1 MKQSR
6 HWIAALL
13 LVAGT
18 ARAQDVTGA
27 WQGTLTEGNRSS
39 RQLLQVSRETD
50 GRLTAALY
58 NLDQGGFGSPAVA
71 FTTALDGRVLHA
83 SFARGMFEG
92 TLGAGAGPGPGS
104 AATMLSG
111 TWTPL
116 GGRGSAPPQ
125 PLSFA
130 RPTAASAWRDTAAHH
145 VHFVSVAPN
154 VRLEVVD
161 WGHPTTA
168 DGPARPVPSVV
179 LLTGAG
185 NNAHVFDDFAPK
197 LAEYYHVYGITRRG
211 FAPSSIAT
219 SGYLADSLADDV
231 LTVLDSLG
239 LTGADRPVLV
249 GHSIAGEELSSIG
262 SHHPERVAGLVYL
275 EAGYPYAFYDPAQE
289 NATYVIPDV
298 QRQLAVIFD
307 RWAPISY
314 AERAAMIRSL
324 TDTTLPILE
333 RDLRIWATRLDSQP
347 TAAVRPTGLRRD
359 PVASALFAGAQR
371 YTAIHGPV
379 LAIYAA
385 PRPLPAGASTDS
397 AARARMDS
405 IALAAVLP
413 QITAFQRGVPQARVV
428 RLAHATHYVFRSN
441 ETDVLREVRA
451 FVDALPPTK

>member
-1 MKQSR
+1 VR
-6 HWIAALL
+6 RIGGLLAALL
-13 LVAGT
+13 VLTAGA

-27 WQGTLTEGNRSS
+27 WQGTLTEGTRST
-39 RQLLQVSRETD
+39 RLLLQLAREHD

-58 NLDQGGFGSPAVA
+58 NLDQGGFGAPSVA
-71 FTTALDGRVLHA
+71 FTTALDRGTLRA
-83 SFARGMFEG
+83 SFARGAFEG
-92 TLGAGAGPGPGS
+92 KATSRAGAARGV
-104 AATMLSG
+104 AATMLTG

-116 GGRGSAPPQ
+116 GGRGAAPAQ
-125 PLSFA
+125 PLTFTRS
-130 RPTAASAWRDTAAHH
+130 TAATAWRDSSAHR
-145 VHFVSVAPN
+145 VRFVAVAPD
-154 VRLEVVD
+154 VRLEVLD
-161 WGHPTTA
+161 WGGPTA
-168 DGPARPVPSVV
+168 EPGQPVPAIV

-197 LAEYYHVYGITRRG
+197 LAARYHVYGITRRG

-239 LTGADRPVLV
+239 LTGMNRPVLV

-262 SHHPERVAGLVYL
+262 SRHPERVAGLVYL
-275 EAGYPYAFYDPAQE
+275 EAGYPYAFYDPGQE
-289 NATYVIPDV
+289 NATYIIPDV
-298 QRQLAVIFD
+298 RRQLAVVFD

-324 TDTTLPILE
+324 TDSTLPILQ
-333 RDLRIWATRLDSQP
+333 RDLRSWAKDLD
-347 TAAVRPTGLRRD
+347 AAPNASVRPTGFRRD

-371 YTAIHGPV
+371 YTTIHGPV

-385 PRPLPAGASTDS
+385 PRPLPANAPTDS
-397 AARARMDS
+397 AARARIDS
-405 IALAAVLP
+405 VGLAGVLP

-441 ETDVLREVRA
+441 EPDVLRELYA
-451 FVDALPPTK
+451 FMDALPSTR

>member
-1 MKQSR
+1 MMV
-6 HWIAALL
+6 AAD
-13 LVAGT
+13 T

-27 WQGTLTEGNRSS
+27 WQGTLVEGNRSS
-39 RQLLQVSRETD
+39 RQLLQITREGD
-50 GRLTAALY
+50 GHLTAALY
-58 NLDQGGFGSPAVA
+58 SLDQGGYGSPAVS
-71 FTTALDGRVLHA
+71 FTTTLDGEVLRA
-83 SFARGMFEG
+83 SFARGVFEG
-92 TLGAGAGPGPGS
+92 SVGGGVGAGSS
-104 AATMLSG
+104 ATATALTG

-116 GGRGSAPPQ
+116 GGRGSLPPQ

-130 RPTAASAWRDTAAHH
+130 RPTAATAWRDTA
-145 VHFVSVAPN
+145 VHRVRFVPVDSN
-154 VRLEVVD
+154 VRLEVLD
-161 WGHPTTA
+161 WGGPTA
-168 DGPARPVPSVV
+168 KAGHARHTQSIV

-185 NNAHVFDDFAPK
+185 NNAHVFDELAPK
-197 LAEYYHVYGITRRG
+197 LAEHYHVYGITRRG

-262 SHHPERVAGLVYL
+262 SRHPERVAGLVYL

-289 NATYVIPDV
+289 NAPYVIPDV

-307 RWAPISY
+307 RWAPISF

-333 RDLRIWATRLDSQP
+333 RDLRIWATRLESQP
-347 TAAVRPTGLRRD
+347 TATVRPTALRRD

-371 YTAIHGPV
+371 YTTVNGPV
-379 LAIYAA
+379 LAIFAA
-385 PRPLPAGASTDS
+385 PRPLPPDAPTDS

-405 IALAAVLP
+405 VALAAVLP
-413 QITAFQRGVPQARVV
+413 QITAFQRGVPQARVI

-441 ETDVLREVRA
+441 EADVVRELRA
-451 FVDALPPTK
+451 FVDELPSTK